1 MKKRGIA
8 ILCTAAML
16 SGCLAGFSTVALADE
31 PVEISYW
38 TSSGSVED
46 RKNNEEMIQRFEEAN
61 PDIKVKYDGMAE
73 EAYKTKIKTV
83 IASNNLPD
91 VFSYWVGEQF
101 HTLINSGN
109 VADLTDMYNEDTA
122 FTDTFVPGS
131 LDAVTYDD
139 KVYGIPTSITCM
151 AVWYNQRIFEENNVE
166 VPETYDEL
174 KEVIHTLS
182 ENGVTPIAVGGKD
195 RWPFLGW
202 FSYLAQRTGGVD
214 LYQEV
219 CYGDKNFTEAPFVQA
234 GEELRSLAQEGFING
249 NLSMDATTAEAV
261 FAAGKAA
268 MMITGSWSIPTFTAD
283 ESRAK
288 DFSYFPFPK
297 VTGGAEDESGYLY
310 GGVANTLAISNS
322 SEHREAAERFVKFMM
337 SNEEQTIS
345 CERTGTFSTVATS
358 CKEENMDPLA
368 YKFSQYVSDG
378 VQGFIAYTDQA
389 LQPDQSEQLLSAL
402 TAIVADPDT
411 DVTTELAKIK

>member
-131 LDAVTYDD
+131 L
-139 KVYGIPTSITCM
+139 
-151 AVWYNQRIFEENNVE
+151 
-166 VPETYDEL
+166 
-174 KEVIHTLS
+174 IH
-182 ENGVTPIAVGGKD
+182 
-195 RWPFLGW
+195 
-202 FSYLAQRTGGVD
+202 
-214 LYQEV
+214 
-219 CYGDKNFTEAPFVQA
+219 
-234 GEELRSLAQEGFING
+234 
-249 NLSMDATTAEAV
+249 
-261 FAAGKAA
+261 A
-268 MMITGSWSIPTFTAD
+268 M
-283 ESRAK
+283 
-288 DFSYFPFPK
+288 
-297 VTGGAEDESGYLY
+297 
-310 GGVANTLAISNS
+310 
-322 SEHREAAERFVKFMM
+322 
-337 SNEEQTIS
+337 
-345 CERTGTFSTVATS
+345 
-358 CKEENMDPLA
+358 
-368 YKFSQYVSDG
+368 
-378 VQGFIAYTDQA
+378 
-389 LQPDQSEQLLSAL
+389 
-402 TAIVADPDT
+402 
-411 DVTTELAKIK
+411 

>member
-8 ILCTAAML
+8 ILCAAAMTIGGVPGYVNQV
-16 SGCLAGFSTVALADE
+16 SADDT
-31 PVEISYW
+31 VEITYW
-38 TSSGSVED
+38 NSSGSVED
-46 RKNNEEMIQRFEEAN
+46 REATEAMIARFEEAN
-61 PDIKVKYDGMAE
+61 PDIKVKFEGMAE

-91 VFSYWVGEQF
+91 VFGYWVGEQF
-101 HTLINSGN
+101 HTLVDSGN
-109 VADLTDMYNEDTA
+109 VADLTQMYQEDQE

-131 LDAVTYDD
+131 LEAVTYDECI
-139 KVYGIPTSITCM
+139 YGIPTSITCM
-151 AVWYNQRIFEENNVE
+151 AVWYNKAIFEENGIE
-166 VPETYDEL
+166 IPTTYEEL

-202 FSYLAQRTGGVD
+202 FSYLAQRTGGVE
-214 LYQEV
+214 LYDEV
-219 CYGDKNFTEAPFVQA
+219 CYGDKNFTEDAFVKA
-234 GEELRSLAQEGFING
+234 GEELRALSKEGFMNG

-283 ESRAK
+283 ETRAK

-297 VTGGAEDESGYLY
+297 VEGGAEDEDGYLY
-310 GGVANTLAISNS
+310 GGVANTMAISNS
-322 SEHREAAERFVKFMM
+322 TEHMEAAQKFVKFMM
-337 SNEEQTIS
+337 SEEEQTIN
-345 CERTGTFSTVATS
+345 CERTGTFSTVTTS
-358 CKEENMDPLA
+358 PKEENMDPLA
-368 YKFSQYVSDG
+368 YQFSQYVSDG

-389 LQPDQSEQLLSAL
+389 LQPEQSEKLLSAL
-402 TAIVADPDT
+402 TAIVADDST
-411 DVTTELAKIK
+411 DVKEELAKIK